1 MKSLSSSS
9 SYLQS
14 YYQIP
19 NFSSGISDCFL
30 IIIVVR
36 EFLAYVA
43 KARGKLKKGGIPD
56 LRASACVVINDF
68 NSGMIPFYIKPPRRL
83 IEQTC
88 DFDSFVIFRND
99 GLQIV
104 GGFSKSFDMKS
115 INDEDINVIR
125 GMETTFDVL
134 SLLICYIG

>member
-19 NFSSGISDCFL
+19 NFSSGTPEFL
-30 IIIVVR
+30 IMNIVR

-88 DFDSFVIFRND
+88 DSDSFVILRND

-125 GMETTFDVL
+125 GMETTFDVVFM
-134 SLLICYIG
+134 LICYIG